1 MMSIQDLVTEIRAS
15 AVCWEN
21 AGAGETFE
29 AYYRRD
35 ANEMRH
41 VAALLESGKSRAACR
56 AAERLDQTVR
66 EMLSVSVWDY
76 FDNLTD

>member
-21 AGAGETFE
+21 AGAGEPDAFE

-41 VAALLESGKSRAACR
+41 VAALLESGKSRAA
-56 AAERLDQTVR
+56 RLDTEAQR
-66 EMLSVSVWDY
+66 
-76 FDNLTD
+76 NALTRSCGRCCQ